1 MIKEVV
7 LANGEYYFTTQK
19 AAERYQELSS
29 KALKTLELEDI
40 VGYDYELKE
49 CIREKKTRY
58 IVPDDREDPYWVQ
71 VIKEGLDKEYFI
83 EEYDDEY
90 QSYDIGMEYIGH
102 DIETFEVIPV
112 VNVKTLMSLHTPE
125 EVIKYLN
132 KLNIKYKQ

>member
-1 MIKEVV
+1 MIKKVV

-19 AAERYQELSS
+19 AAERYQELSG

-71 VIKEGLDKEYFI
+71 VIKEGLDEEYFI

-90 QSYDIGMEYIGH
+90 QSYDIGMEYIGY

-125 EVIKYLN
+125 EVIRYLN